1 MARPAI
7 LGIVIL
13 GLAGCG
19 AEGTIGASPDENGG
33 EQDIATRTNFGDPL
47 PGLTAAELARFQA
60 GQEEFG
66 NVETAADGLGPVFN
80 DVSCGACHSG
90 PALGGGASRLVT
102 RFGTITDGVFD
113 PLANLGGSLIQV
125 SGIGEAGHCNFTGEV
140 VPPQATI
147 VAGRRTT
154 PLFGLGLV
162 DAVPDSELRY
172 IESYEAQYFPNEAGH
187 PSVVANTAAG
197 TNTLGH
203 FGWKLQNP
211 TLHQFSGDAYLNE
224 MGITNPEF
232 PNENCPQGNCDLL
245 ACNPRTDLQDDGT
258 DVAKFTD
265 FMQMLA
271 PPPRG
276 PITTQTLR
284 GQAVFIALGCNHCH
298 WGSLIT
304 GASPIGAIANRTFH
318 PYSDFLLHDMGSLGD
333 GITQNNATGRLTR
346 TAPLWGVSHQPTY
359 LHDGRAA
366 TLDAAIRAHDGQ
378 AARARIRYT
387 TLPSSV
393 RADLQAFLSSL

>member
-7 LGIVIL
+7 LGIVII
-13 GLAGCG
+13 GIAGCG
-19 AEGTIGASPDENGG
+19 AEGTIGASPDEGG
-33 EQDIATRTNFGDPL
+33 SAQEITTRTQFGDPL
-47 PGLTAAELARFQA
+47 PGLTAAELERFRA
-60 GQEEFG
+60 GQEEFATA
-66 NVETAADGLGPVFN
+66 ETAADGLGPVFN
-80 DVSCGACHSG
+80 DVSCGACHSA
-90 PALGGGASRLVT
+90 PASGGGSSRLVT
-102 RFGTITDGVFD
+102 RFGTITNGQFD

-125 SGIGEAGHCNFTGEV
+125 SGIGAAGHCTFVGET
-140 VPPQATI
+140 VPPEATI

-162 DAVPDSELRY
+162 DAVPDVELRA
-172 IESYEAQYFPNEAGH
+172 IENYESAYFPDECGH
-187 PSVVANTAAG
+187 PAVVQNIAAG
-197 TNTLGH
+197 KNTLGH

-276 PITTQTLR
+276 TITAQTQR
-284 GQAVFIALGCNHCH
+284 GQSYFAQIGCNRCH
-298 WGSLIT
+298 WGTLYA
-304 GASPIGAIANRTFH
+304 GPSPISAIANRIFH
-318 PYSDFLLHDMGSLGD
+318 PYSDFLLHDIGSLGD
-333 GITQNNATGRLTR
+333 GITQNNATGRLIR
-346 TAPLWGVSHQPTY
+346 TAPLWGVSHQPAY
-359 LHDGRAA
+359 LHDARAQ
-366 TLDAAIRAHDGQ
+366 TLDQAIRGHDGQ
-378 AARARIRYT
+378 AARARNAYVYA
-387 TLPSSV
+387 PSSV
-393 RADLQAFLSSL
+393 RADLIAFLNSL